1 MLIIYIGI
9 ERKTIENFYPYEK
22 EFENKLDINEVWD
35 TRRYKWIKK

>member
-22 EFENKLDINEVWD
+22 EFENKLDINEVRD